1 MVYKEHEIWRD
12 EVGLDSAV
20 FDLSDL
26 SEDQKELVYKMQDS
40 QPVIPYTLEIEC
52 TDYWGSFEREFIAYS
67 LGILDDV
74 QMDIRY
80 AEEYLEMFWQEVFGR
95 SHLDFEYAL
104 EHYVLL
110 QDYLFETFQECDDW
124 EQLTFYS
131 IDWSVMHKDRR
142 DVLKIQLAK
151 PFDVP
156 YCKARRLCAFCPT
169 ASQQAVLQAAL
180 RRHALSTNQELQAHL
195 PLQAPRPY
203 QSLLR

>member
-151 PFDVP
+151 PFDEYWEGQIIP
-156 YCKARRLCAFCPT
+156 RMRAFFEQRVYEDINEGT
-169 ASQQAVLQAAL
+169 KL
-180 RRHALSTNQELQAHL
+180 LSIKLVDSEGKVIKK
-195 PLQAPRPY
+195 Y
-203 QSLLR
+203 